1 MNTKKFY
8 DQNDQALRPVNIETR
23 DNLGALAVQIV
34 VANNDLTN
42 YDPNDLVE
50 KLYETIGE
58 LHHAYHKL
66 NLPDNP

>member
-23 DNLGALAVQIV
+23 DNLGALAVQTV

-58 LHHAYHKL
+58 LHYAYHKL
-66 NLPDNP
+66 SLPDNP